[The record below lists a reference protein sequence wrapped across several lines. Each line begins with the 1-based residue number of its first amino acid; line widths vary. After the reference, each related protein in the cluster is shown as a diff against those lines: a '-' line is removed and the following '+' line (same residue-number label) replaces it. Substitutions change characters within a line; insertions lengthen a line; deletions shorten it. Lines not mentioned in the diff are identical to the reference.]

1 MKSIRPGILAAALI
15 GISAWQLPACAADA
29 PRHVNTSERAE
40 AKQAQALLDKAV
52 ARFKEKGDAALAEF
66 SNRGGE
72 FVDGEFYIFVVS
84 TAGKMLASGGSSAM
98 LIGQDVTHLRDAAGK
113 PFMRDL
119 IEAARKQG
127 AGMVEYRWLNKVD
140 GKVEPKTTLFR
151 KVDDKIVAAGY
162 YLPRSSPEEARG
174 MLEQAV
180 AALKKDG
187 DAAFAQFNDPKGRF
201 VVDDL
206 YVFAVGLDDAK
217 FYAHGATPSLVGKES
232 SELRDAQG
240 KPIIQQMINL
250 AKVKGAGEIGY
261 VWRNPVTNKVETKHS
276 VVQKVDKYL
285 VAVGYYT
292 K

>member
-1 MKSIRPGILAAALI
+1 
-15 GISAWQLPACAADA
+15 
-29 PRHVNTSERAE
+29 
-40 AKQAQALLDKAV
+40 
-52 ARFKEKGDAALAEF
+52 
-66 SNRGGE
+66 
-72 FVDGEFYIFVVS
+72 
-84 TAGKMLASGGSSAM
+84 
-98 LIGQDVTHLRDAAGK
+98 
-113 PFMRDL
+113 
-119 IEAARKQG
+119 
-127 AGMVEYRWLNKVD
+127 MVEYRWLNKVD

-151 KVDDKIVAAGY
+151 KVDDRIVAAGY